1 LIEGSKPDWF
11 RPARGVSGHV
21 FERKP
26 PRAYAHGRMVQVEGL
41 ASSPILVARGL
52 SSREGEYDDARRYEK
67 RWGEL
72 AVPAWVSWV
81 ESMGP
86 QVQVHLAA
94 KFPLSRRQNMGLVG
108 HLQDLYADACGERPL
123 AVCAFQSNDRG
134 GEHSHDLLCG
144 SERLREVNRKLAF
157 QLVREVSS
165 HMIGMDQRQDERNEL
180 RALIAPVTSRGEKR
194 SQELT
199 RYVVRYVLRE
209 DVDQALELLR

>member
-1 LIEGSKPDWF
+1 MSQG
-11 RPARGVSGHV
+11 
-21 FERKP
+21 
-26 PRAYAHGRMVQVEGL
+26 EGL

-52 SSREGEYDDARRYEK
+52 STWPREAAKDGEYDDARRYEK

-72 AVPAWVSWV
+72 AVPSWVSWV

-94 KFPLSRRQNMGLVG
+94 KFPLSRRQDLGLVG
-108 HLQDLYADACGERPL
+108 HLQDLYSDACGERPL
-123 AVCAFQSNDRG
+123 AVCAFQSNERG
-134 GEHSHDLLCG
+134 GEHAHDLLCG
-144 SERLREVNRKLAF
+144 SEKLREVNRKLAF

-165 HMIGMDQRQDERNEL
+165 HMIGMDQRYDERNEL
-180 RALIAPVTSRGEKR
+180 RALIAPITSRGEKR
-194 SQELT
+194 SEELT